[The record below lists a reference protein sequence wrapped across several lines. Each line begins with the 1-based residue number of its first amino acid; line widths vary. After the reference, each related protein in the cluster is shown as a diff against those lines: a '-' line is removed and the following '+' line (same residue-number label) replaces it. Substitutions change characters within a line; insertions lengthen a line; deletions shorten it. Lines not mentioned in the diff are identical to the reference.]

1 MAKIKEGGCALVIF
15 RGKVDPKIN
24 KSQMKRT
31 SQQAGSILIIIVVCV
46 ITILFVLVACKVVTF
61 SESKET
67 FVWLGILLVLSI
79 LLIFSPTPSIHEKTG
94 WYVNIEIDET
104 RVRAER
110 PYHLGTPF
118 VEVSTGEVKKLVDYG
133 KYYYILYGGVNRAII
148 CQKDL
153 LVEGTI
159 EEFENIFAGKIVRK
173 LKKERHKSA
182 K

>member
-1 MAKIKEGGCALVIF
+1 MVIF

-31 SQQAGSILIIIVVCV
+31 SQQAGSILIIIAVCV
-46 ITILFVLVACKVVTF
+46 ITILLVLVACKVVTF

-94 WYVNIEIDET
+94 WYVNIEIDGT

-118 VEVSTGEVKKLVDYG
+118 VEISTGEVKKLVDYG

-153 LVEGTI
+153 LVEGTL

>member
-1 MAKIKEGGCALVIF
+1 MVIF

-31 SQQAGSILIIIVVCV
+31 SQWTGIVAVIIAAVYAAINLIIA
-46 ITILFVLVACKVVTF
+46 ACGIFTF
-61 SESKET
+61 SEAGEML
-67 FVWLGILLVLSI
+67 VWAGIIFLI
-79 LLIFSPTPSIHEKTG
+79 GIFSIFAPTPSIHEKTG
-94 WYVNIEIDET
+94 WYVNIEIDEA
-104 RVRAER
+104 RIRAER
-110 PYHLGTPF
+110 PHHLGTPF
-118 VEVSTGEVKKLVDYG
+118 VEVSTGEVKKLVDYD
-133 KYYYILYGGVNRAII
+133 KYYYILYGGANRAII

-173 LKKERHKSA
+173 LKKKSRKSKTTSA

>member
-1 MAKIKEGGCALVIF
+1 MVRF

-31 SQQAGSILIIIVVCV
+31 MRQAGIGGISVVLGILIIC
-46 ITILFVLVACKVVTF
+46 TILYFCDIIDFRGLGEILITGCVVII
-61 SESKET
+61 
-67 FVWLGILLVLSI
+67 LG
-79 LLIFSPTPSIHEKTG
+79 LIVIFGPVGRINERTG
-94 WYVNIEIDET
+94 WYVNIEIDGT

-153 LVEGTI
+153 LVEGTL

-173 LKKERHKSA
+173 LKKERHKS
-182 K
+182 KNTSVK

>member
-1 MAKIKEGGCALVIF
+1 MIIF

-24 KSQMKRT
+24 KLQMKRT
-31 SQQAGSILIIIVVCV
+31 MRHAGIGGICV
-46 ITILFVLVACKVVTF
+46 ALGLVFICTILYFCDIIDFRGLGEVLFTSGVLF
-61 SESKET
+61 
-67 FVWLGILLVLSI
+67 ILA
-79 LLIFSPTPSIHEKTG
+79 LIAIFGPVGRINERTG
-94 WYVNIEIDET
+94 WYVNIEIDGT

-110 PYHLGTPF
+110 PYHLGAPF

-153 LVEGTI
+153 LVEGTL

-173 LKKERHKSA
+173 LKKESRKSKTTSA

>member
-1 MAKIKEGGCALVIF
+1 MVIF

-31 SQQAGSILIIIVVCV
+31 SQWTGIVAVIIAAVYAAINLIIA
-46 ITILFVLVACKVVTF
+46 ACGIFTF
-61 SESKET
+61 SEAGEML
-67 FVWLGILLVLSI
+67 VWAGIIFLI
-79 LLIFSPTPSIHEKTG
+79 GIFSIFAPTPSIHEKTG
-94 WYVNIEIDET
+94 WYVNIEIDEA
-104 RVRAER
+104 RIRAER
-110 PYHLGTPF
+110 PHHLGTPF
-118 VEVSTGEVKKLVDYG
+118 VEVSTGEVKKLVDYD

-173 LKKERHKSA
+173 LKKKSRKSKTTSA